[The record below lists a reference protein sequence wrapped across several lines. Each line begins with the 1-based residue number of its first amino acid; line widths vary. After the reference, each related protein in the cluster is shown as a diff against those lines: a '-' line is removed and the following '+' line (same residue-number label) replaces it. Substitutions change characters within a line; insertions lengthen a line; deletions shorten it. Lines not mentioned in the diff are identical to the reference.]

1 MKIFIYIKSPQQ
13 NVKGPEIV
21 WLPQQNNFR
30 TFCINDET
38 ERMYQ
43 KLEEL
48 ISIG

>member
-1 MKIFIYIKSPQQ
+1 ML
-13 NVKGPEIV
+13 KGLKLSGI
-21 WLPQQNNFR
+21 PQQNNFR